1 VKARISYSKLGKIRF
16 TGHRDVA
23 RIWERSLRKA
33 EVPVAMST
41 GFTPRI
47 KMAFGLAL
55 PTGAES
61 LVELLDVTFAEDSGL
76 GVDDLDEV
84 ARRIDASLPV
94 GMSVTGVRE
103 CAPTEASLQEDV
115 VATTWL
121 MAVDAPD
128 IAAQLDRVNE
138 STEVW
143 LERERKGETRRDD
156 IRSGILRLGP
166 ANMAG
171 LSLVLPSQWL
181 GESRGDLI
189 EAVLTTAGRGIR
201 PTELIEALVPGC
213 EPWNHLT
220 RVLRINQW
228 IEREGERVDVLSARP
243 AHPTVC
249 A

>member
-1 VKARISYSKLGKIRF
+1 MKARISYSKLGKIRF

-76 GVDDLDEV
+76 GVDDLDEI
-84 ARRIDASLPV
+84 ARRIDLSLPV
-94 GMSVTGVRE
+94 GMSVTGIRE
-103 CAPTEASLQEDV
+103 CGTSEASLQEDV
-115 VATTWL
+115 VATTWV
-121 MAVDAPD
+121 MTVDAD
-128 IAAQLDRVNE
+128 NVGAHIERINVAN
-138 STEVW
+138 EVW
-143 LERERKGETRRDD
+143 LDRERKGETRRDD
-156 IRSGILRLGP
+156 IRSGILHLALISPEHR
-166 ANMAG
+166 N
-171 LSLVLPSQWL
+171 VLPPLWL

-201 PTELIEALVPGC
+201 PTELVEALVPGC

-228 IEREGERVDVLSARP
+228 IEREGERVDVLTARP
-243 AHPTVC
+243 AHPQVC

>member
-1 VKARISYSKLGKIRF
+1 VKARISYAKLGKTRF

-23 RIWERSLRKA
+23 RIWERTLRKA
-33 EVPVAMST
+33 EIPVAMST

-84 ARRIDASLPV
+84 ARRLDDSLPV

-103 CAPTEASLQEDV
+103 CAASEASLQEDV

-128 IAAQLDRVNE
+128 VAARIDRVNA

-143 LERERKGETRRDD
+143 LDRERKGETRRDD
-156 IRSGILRLGP
+156 IRSGILHLALISPENRD
-166 ANMAG
+166 
-171 LSLVLPSQWL
+171 VLPPLWL

-201 PTELIEALVPGC
+201 PTELIEALVPGS

-228 IEREGERVDVLSARP
+228 IEREGERVDVLTARP

>member
-1 VKARISYSKLGKIRF
+1 MKARISYSKMGKIRF

-33 EVPVAMST
+33 EVPVALST
-41 GFTPRI
+41 GFTPRL

-61 LVELLDVTFAEDSGL
+61 LVELLDVSFADESGL

-84 ARRIDASLPV
+84 ARRIDTSLPV
-94 GMSVTGVRE
+94 GMAVTGIRE
-103 CAPTEASLQEDV
+103 CAASEASLQEDV
-115 VATTWL
+115 VATTWV

-128 IAAQLDRVNE
+128 VTTHLERVNAAG
-138 STEVW
+138 EVW

-156 IRSGILRLGP
+156 IRPGILYLGLIGP
-166 ANMAG
+166 ET
-171 LSLVLPSQWL
+171 SDVLPSRWL
-181 GESRGDLI
+181 GESRGVVI

-228 IEREGERVDVLSARP
+228 IERDGERVDVLSARP
-243 AHPTVC
+243 AHPPVC

>member
-1 VKARISYSKLGKIRF
+1 VKARISYSKLGKVRF

-33 EVPVAMST
+33 EIPVAMST

-61 LVELLDVTFAEDSGL
+61 LIELLDVTFAENAGF

-84 ARRIDASLPV
+84 ARRLDDSLPV

-103 CAPTEASLQEDV
+103 CGASEASLQEDV
-115 VATTWL
+115 VATTWV
-121 MAVDAPD
+121 MTVDAPD
-128 IAAQLDRVNE
+128 VVAGIERVNA

-143 LERERKGETRRDD
+143 LDRERKGETRRDD
-156 IRSGILRLGP
+156 VRPGILHLAPISPEHRE
-166 ANMAG
+166 
-171 LSLVLPSQWL
+171 VLPTRWL
-181 GESRGDLI
+181 GESRGELI

-201 PTELIEALVPGC
+201 PTELVEALVPGC

-228 IEREGERVDVLSARP
+228 IERDGERVDVLTARA

>member
-1 VKARISYSKLGKIRF
+1 MKARISYSKLGKIRF

-41 GFTPRI
+41 GFTPRL

-61 LVELLDVTFAEDSGL
+61 LVELLDVTFADDSGV
-76 GVDDLDEV
+76 GADEFEEI
-84 ARRIDASLPV
+84 ARRIDTSLPV
-94 GMSVTGVRE
+94 GMAVTGIRE
-103 CAPTEASLQEDV
+103 CAPSEASLQEDV
-115 VATTWL
+115 VATTWV
-121 MAVDAPD
+121 MAIDASD
-128 IAAQLDRVNE
+128 VGDRIDRINQ
-138 STEVW
+138 SNEVW

-156 IRSGILRLGP
+156 IRAGILQLGFLAP
-166 ANMAG
+166 EH
-171 LSLVLPSQWL
+171 SEVLPSRWL
-181 GESRGDLI
+181 GESRGVVI

-201 PTELIEALVPGC
+201 PTELVEALVPGC

-228 IEREGERVDVLSARP
+228 IERDGERVDVLSARP
-243 AHPTVC
+243 AHPQVC